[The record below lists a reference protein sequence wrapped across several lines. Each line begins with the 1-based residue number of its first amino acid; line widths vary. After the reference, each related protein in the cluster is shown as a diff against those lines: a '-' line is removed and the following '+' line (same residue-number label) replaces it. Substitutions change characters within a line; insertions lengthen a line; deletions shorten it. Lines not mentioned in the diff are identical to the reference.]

1 MGEMRIDVF
10 FTSDDK
16 KKSLMRD
23 VQHGLTSRPK
33 TLPPKYFYDSVGSE
47 LFEQITELPEYYL
60 TRTESQLLS
69 SVARTTI
76 SRVRP
81 EEVIELGSGS
91 STKAKVV
98 LEPAYATG
106 QLSSYIPFDVSE
118 SALTMAAEE
127 LTQEY
132 PSLNVHGI
140 VGDFETDLDKIPQ
153 PSGRRLLLLLGSTIG
168 NLNADSRH
176 TFLGAIRAILGPED
190 ALLLGVDL
198 VKSVDMLHAAYN
210 DKLGI
215 TAAFNL
221 NILTVLNRELGANF
235 NPDEFQH
242 YAFYNPSSAR
252 VEMHLI
258 PYVKQIVVIESLRL
272 SIEIQPNESIWTES
286 SYKFTRESTVTMLE
300 TAGFSLKN
308 WSTDSDEQVGL
319 VLATPQRR

>member
-33 TLPPKYFYDSVGSE
+33 TLLPKYFYDSVGSE

-118 SALTMAAEE
+118 SALTIAAEE

-140 VGDFETDLDKIPQ
+140 VGDFEKDLDKIPQ

-176 TFLGAIRAILGPED
+176 TFLRAIRAILGPED

-258 PYVKQIVVIESLRL
+258 PYVKQIVAIESLRL

-319 VLATPQRR
+319 VLATPQQR

>member
-1 MGEMRIDVF
+1 MRIDVF
-10 FTSDDK
+10 FTSDDR

-23 VQHGLTSRPK
+23 VEHGLTSRPK
-33 TLPPKYFYDSVGSE
+33 TLLPKYFYDAVGSE

-76 SRVRP
+76 SRVCP

-106 QLSSYIPFDVSE
+106 RLSSYVPFDVSE

-153 PSGRRLLLLLGSTIG
+153 PNGRRLLLLLGSTIG

-176 TFLGAIRAILGPED
+176 KFLVAMRAILGPED

-215 TAAFNL
+215 TAAFNR
-221 NILTVLNRELGANF
+221 NILAVLNRELGANF

-258 PYVKQIVVIESLRL
+258 PYVKQIVAIESLCL

-300 TAGFSLKN
+300 TAGFSLKD

-319 VLATPQRR
+319 VLATLQQR